1 MVGWLGQTGPFALE
15 FKMAARWFLVLLYSV
30 PLCLTTGLDTD
41 YLNEHCDKTIQK
53 QCGGRLELTRSLYYT
68 DNLHCTV
75 VLRVNPGQKILLQYK
90 RFEVEGTNDRCYD
103 TLDIYEGDVAGT
115 NATSVISGTRCGYKL
130 PENIVTSGDTVT
142 LKFNSDNS
150 GYEMGFEIIYTSFSE
165 PPCTGDT
172 LSFLCENVSRCV
184 CSSVVCDGIDH
195 CGTGEDESSDLP
207 ACSDA
212 KVGGLNVE
220 ALIGILIGIAAA
232 LALASVG
239 GWYWYKRTTERGL
252 LFKGVTIEK
261 LESYPR
267 TNRYNKHRWK
277 HVRRKTSYG
286 NSRWTTGGT
295 PKISPTS
302 SRKMSASDDGKS
314 EDHDRRSMGYENRVM
329 GMKKRPVESNMS
341 TVIEN
346 KSPDD
351 T

>member
-1 MVGWLGQTGPFALE
+1 
-15 FKMAARWFLVLLYSV
+15 MAARWFLVLLYSV

-165 PPCTGDT
+165 
-172 LSFLCENVSRCV
+172 
-184 CSSVVCDGIDH
+184 H
-195 CGTGEDESSDLP
+195 
-207 ACSDA
+207 A